1 MTTTTLDQKCIREA
15 EMDVIRDFVYQ
26 FREQRNENV
35 APFVMPYAKMSTSGE
50 HSGEGFVTLYQG
62 LIPVTE
68 GYGVWKSLEDD
79 EIRHM
84 VLKQVVRD
92 QYVLRR

>member
-1 MTTTTLDQKCIREA
+1 MDTTTLDQKSIRDA
-15 EMDVIRDFVYQ
+15 EMDVIRDFIYR
-26 FREQRNENV
+26 FREQRGT
-35 APFVMPYAKMSTSGE
+35 MITPYQKTNSSGE
-50 HSGEGFVTLYQG
+50 HFGEGVVTLYES

-79 EIRHM
+79 EIRRM
-84 VLKQVVRD
+84 VLKQVVKD